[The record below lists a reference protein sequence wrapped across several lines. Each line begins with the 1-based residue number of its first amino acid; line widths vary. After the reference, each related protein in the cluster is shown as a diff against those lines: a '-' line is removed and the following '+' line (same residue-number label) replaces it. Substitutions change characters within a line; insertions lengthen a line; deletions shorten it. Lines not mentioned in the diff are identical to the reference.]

1 MWFRLVCTSS
11 IAAMSLLSTAV
22 ISQEAAPGSAP
33 QGVAPAQAGKPADAV
48 TTQRLRA
55 FAKTLPTSDRED
67 YELVQR
73 GFIASVADGK
83 LRTPDGQPAGD
94 VNTDAFFSQ
103 SAPSTVNPSLWR
115 NAQLLQKHGLFKVSE
130 RIYQIRGFAISNMTV
145 IVGDT
150 GYIIVDPGYDAE
162 AYTGIQL
169 VYKHLGRKPITGVI
183 YTHSHTDHYAG
194 VRAIIS
200 DEDVAA
206 RKVPV
211 VAPEG
216 FIKEILG
223 ESVIAGPA
231 MIRRAAFQF
240 GFGLPVDAT
249 GNVNLGLGPQIK
261 PAAGARAQGQAPA
274 RGRLPIV
281 PNHDVKQTGETLTID
296 GLRFEFQMAAN
307 TEAPAEMFFY
317 LPDLK
322 ALCLAE
328 DANGTLHNAL
338 PARGALVRDTKS
350 WANALTESI
359 SRYGS
364 RTEVLFTS
372 HFWPR
377 WGSAK
382 IVDYLGNQRDAY
394 EYLHDQSVRL
404 MNDGLTGPEI
414 ARAIQYPDTLAA
426 KWYNHEYYGTLSHN
440 SRAVYQRYMGYYDG
454 NPANL
459 DPMTLTEGAAH
470 YVEALGGGARVL
482 ELAGTAIGKGDN
494 RWAVELLNKLVFAEP
509 ANRSAQVKLA
519 DLYEQLAYQAESATW
534 RNGYLEAATEL
545 RRGPVEPKR
554 AAPFAGLL
562 GLPTDLLLD
571 ALAVRLVP
579 ERAKGVTLAFTVVDP
594 ATGRNQVVQV
604 RNSVLVHQD
613 ETVPLAGAP
622 VLKLSAPQFYA
633 ALTGE
638 GKGSLSA
645 ADQALVRRFA
655 ELFDGPLGNFAI
667 VTP

>member
-1 MWFRLVCTSS
+1 MRFHVVYACS
-11 IAAMSLLSTAV
+11 IAALSLAAAPAV
-22 ISQEAAPGSAP
+22 SQEAAPGA
-33 QGVAPAQAGKPADAV
+33 APARSSVAGAGKPASAV
-48 TTQRLRA
+48 TRQRLEA
-55 FAKTLPTSDRED
+55 FARALPTGDRED
-67 YELVQR
+67 FDLVRR
-73 GFIASVADGK
+73 GFIATVADGK
-83 LRTPDGQPAGD
+83 LRNPDGQVAGD
-94 VNTDAFFSQ
+94 VDSDAFFGQ
-103 SAPSTVNPSLWR
+103 AAPATVNPSLWR

-130 RIYQIRGFAISNMTV
+130 RIYQIRGFSISNMTV
-145 IVGDT
+145 ILGDT
-150 GYIIVDPGYDAE
+150 GYIIVDPGYEAE
-162 AYTGIQL
+162 AYTGMQL
-169 VYKHLGRKPITGVI
+169 VFEHLGRKPIVGVI
-183 YTHSHTDHYAG
+183 YTHSHTDHYSG

-200 DEDVAA
+200 DEEVAA
-206 RKVPV
+206 RRVPV
-211 VAPEG
+211 IAPDG
-216 FIKEILG
+216 FIKEILS
-223 ESVIAGPA
+223 EAVIAGPA

-240 GFGLPVDAT
+240 GFGLPVNAT

-261 PAAGARAQGQAPA
+261 PTEGARAGAAP

-281 PNHDVKQTGETLTID
+281 PNHDIRQTGETLTID

-350 WANALTESI
+350 WANALTEAI
-359 SRYGS
+359 SRYGD

-377 WGSAK
+377 WGQDK
-382 IVDYLGNQRDAY
+382 IVDYLANQRDAY

-414 ARAIQYPDTLAA
+414 ARTIQYPDTLSA

-459 DPMTLTEGAAH
+459 DPMTLTEGASH
-470 YVEALGGGARVL
+470 YVEALGGGKRVL
-482 ELAGTAIGKGDN
+482 ELANAAIAKGDN
-494 RWAVELLNKLVFAEP
+494 RWAVELLNKLVFADP
-509 ANRSAQVKLA
+509 ADRTAQATLA

-534 RNGYLEAATEL
+534 RNGYLLAASEL
-545 RRGPVEPKR
+545 RRGPIEPKR
-554 AAPFAGLL
+554 AGPFAGLT

-571 ALAVRLVP
+571 TLAVRLVP
-579 ERAKGVTLAFTVVDP
+579 ERAKGETFSFTVSDP
-594 ATGRNQVVQV
+594 GTGRNQIVRV
-604 RNSVLVHQD
+604 RNSVLVH
-613 ETVPLAGAP
+613 EEAASPLVGAP
-622 VLKLSAPQFYA
+622 TLKLSAPQFYA
-633 ALTGE
+633 ALSGE
-638 GKGSLSA
+638 GQSVLSA
-645 ADQALVRRFA
+645 GDQALLHRFA
-655 ELFDGPLGNFAI
+655 GLFDGPLGNFPI